1 MGPARPPA
9 RFVSGAAALVWG
21 VPHGV
26 YHVLNT
32 DGLAAGD
39 VGVSLLGLAVFAVVG
54 GGLLWSAGTL
64 GRPAPE
70 RIDVQEV
77 AR

>member
-1 MGPARPPA
+1 M
-9 RFVSGAAALVWG
+9 SGAAALVWG

-54 GGLLWSAGTL
+54 GGLLAAGTL